1 MPYVVQ
7 YAPAARRRLRKL
19 DKTEQRRLVTE
30 IDRLTGDPRP
40 ATCKKL
46 AGHESL
52 WRVRVGSWRIVYRVD
67 DRALAVVVLIIG
79 HRRDIYRDLQR
90 LPDDR

>member
-1 MPYVVQ
+1 MSSSM
-7 YAPAARRRLRKL
+7 RRRRKF

-30 IDRLTGDPRP
+30 IDRLAGDPRP

-52 WRVRVGSWRIVYRVD
+52 WRVRVGSYRIVYRVD
-67 DRALAVVVLIIG
+67 DRALAVLVLIIG

>member
-1 MPYVVQ
+1 M
-7 YAPAARRRLRKL
+7 
-19 DKTEQRRLVTE
+19 TE
-30 IDRLTGDPRP
+30 IDSLAVDPRP
-40 ATCKKL
+40 AACKKL

-52 WRVRVGSWRIVYRVD
+52 WRVRIGSYRIVYRVD

-79 HRRDIYRDLQR
+79 HRRDIYLDLQR